1 MKNYDFKVIES
12 KFSFKNYEDLGSYWL
27 PEICFTGR
35 SNVGK
40 SSLINA
46 LLNRKGLATTSNKPG
61 HTKKIFFYNI
71 DKKFILVDL
80 PGYGYAQIS
89 KKKTQELSELLHS
102 YLTKRDALKK
112 VFVLV
117 DSRHGFKENDIQF
130 IEFLAEHDIEF
141 KVILTKFD
149 KVSKK
154 DAINLNQSFKLNN
167 LTKNNPP
174 FFSSAKI
181 KKGIKEIR
189 KEIINTIVKI

>member
-1 MKNYDFKVIES
+1 
-12 KFSFKNYEDLGSYWL
+12 
-27 PEICFTGR
+27 
-35 SNVGK
+35 
-40 SSLINA
+40 
-46 LLNRKGLATTSNKPG
+46 
-61 HTKKIFFYNI
+61 
-71 DKKFILVDL
+71 LVDL

-89 KKKTQELSELLHS
+89 KKKTQEISELLHS

-130 IEFLAEHDIEF
+130 IEFLAEQDIEF
-141 KVILTKFD
+141 KIILTKVD

-154 DAINLNQSFKLNN
+154 DAVNLTQIFKLNN